1 MLLNTSYWI
10 TQCVLLVS
18 LSVLTFNQFS
28 KFFGE
33 QSHISDTRTWKGW
46 FMILT
51 LLVGLEWVMYILRLF
66 LELKYYGAYNYI
78 TSEFWTKS
86 AHSTSTQIFAS
97 RIAEIEGAT
106 GIAVAILHTIQLGF
120 EAFISHDGGT
130 PTRVIFLLL
139 ALHIVSGWGHTNLFF
154 MYDYKTVYNVMK
166 REWEHTLEANPQGM
180 GYVPVVPR
188 RKVKVVPLLTDFN
201 DIANEQMSKL
211 FKP

>member
-10 TQCVLLVS
+10 TQCVLVFS

-28 KFFGE
+28 KFYGE
-33 QSHISDTRTWKGW
+33 ESHVADTRTWRGW

-51 LLVGLEWVMYILRLF
+51 LLVGLEWVMYLIRLS
-66 LELKYYGAYNYI
+66 LELSYYGAYKYA

-86 AHSTSTQIFAS
+86 AHSTSTKIFAS
-97 RIAEIEGAT
+97 RIAEIEGAM

-166 REWEHTLEANPQGM
+166 GEWEHSLHDDPERF
-180 GYVPVVPR
+180 GYSPIPKSKVVPR
-188 RKVKVVPLLTDFN
+188 QSI
-201 DIANEQMSKL
+201 DIDKIAKQTVQEMFSYKN
-211 FKP
+211 